1 MTRYAVLLLL
11 AMAAWLLPPR
21 PPLPVEPPAG
31 VVMQSSLPAP
41 AGAKQSKPLLWVDP
55 PGLPDGGVPTA
66 EPTADCVVIDKITV
80 AYPMPPHGTLFDI
93 RVLCMAY
100 DQLPPG
106 GES

>member
-1 MTRYAVLLLL
+1 MRYVTLLLL
-11 AMAAWLLPPR
+11 VMAAWLLPPR

-41 AGAKQSKPLLWVDP
+41 AGAKQSKPAAWVDP
-55 PGLPDGGVPTA
+55 PGVVDETGM
-66 EPTADCVVIDKITV
+66 ADCVVIDKITV

-106 GES
+106 DSE